1 MNTVDLTG
9 DDEDYS
15 PAKRLKKSPEEKA
28 PKKEQPSEEELAW
41 REKQRI
47 KREKDERTKKSRQAS
62 RQASLHSAFAAGA
75 PKLHQ
80 GSADPIPK

>member
-9 DDEDYS
+9 DDEDDS

-47 KREKDERTKKSRQAS
+47 KR
-62 RQASLHSAFAAGA
+62 
-75 PKLHQ
+75 
-80 GSADPIPK
+80 